1 MDKNSREA
9 KLYRSWRNL
18 SSSLLKDNEEADE
31 LFLSL
36 KNGKNTYRR
45 LDRIESSSFD
55 LSWIER
61 IEDALPDLGTIIN
74 NPRRNTKEVQNLV
87 PVELVRKVNAET
99 VQHLASHTAYI
110 KSIAENGDVIPSKLL
125 NIGTEDDLHTYEN
138 RFVATLI
145 RRLVLFVEKRYEYV
159 KTFGELK
166 HHEILSFKNESDVN
180 GKKVNIETKV
190 TVITPK
196 KDPEAIKSN
205 DYIERIKLRREYI
218 LYYYNSPF
226 RRELKTEKNV
236 RAPILQ
242 TNIIRKNPLYHKC
255 YELFLFLAS
264 YNRLGVG
271 YSVKEDFALFD
282 GDDIARLNVLR
293 LANYLALQG
302 KDRPEKV
309 RQKQRVY
316 QPTIVTSMDDE
327 AFVFGPLHQGPIS
340 FVRIDSSYLNF
351 RKEKA
356 DVVLPNT
363 ESETERAYYLKDY
376 QDKEKAQ
383 KEYRET
389 RELLKR
395 KEKDQLIFD
404 EVTKQNREREKKK
417 EREARRAFYRQRA
430 KEEQEYL
437 DAFRQSIVKA
447 AKEFRVEHSQSDRN
461 RDNRYPSNC
470 SPFEYLTYCLH
481 KGEEFSL
488 EKVIASTYQD
498 TKNLLSDEEEE
509 TNQVSYYD
517 RLTNR
522 LYDYRLEEDEAKE
535 ETVVEEGK
543 QKIEEKGPFSKI
555 SLFGEAKRKEYIVAL
570 KDHTFYQKE
579 NTFTTKEEEAHVF
592 SFYKEAK
599 AISRVYHGKVLGR

>member
-36 KNGKNTYRR
+36 KNGKNAYRR

-180 GKKVNIETKV
+180 GKKVHIETKV

-255 YELFLFLAS
+255 YELF
-264 YNRLGVG
+264 RM
-271 YSVKEDFALFD
+271 
-282 GDDIARLNVLR
+282 I
-293 LANYLALQG
+293 
-302 KDRPEKV
+302 
-309 RQKQRVY
+309 
-316 QPTIVTSMDDE
+316 
-327 AFVFGPLHQGPIS
+327 FV
-340 FVRIDSSYLNF
+340 
-351 RKEKA
+351 
-356 DVVLPNT
+356 
-363 ESETERAYYLKDY
+363 
-376 QDKEKAQ
+376 
-383 KEYRET
+383 
-389 RELLKR
+389 
-395 KEKDQLIFD
+395 
-404 EVTKQNREREKKK
+404 
-417 EREARRAFYRQRA
+417 
-430 KEEQEYL
+430 
-437 DAFRQSIVKA
+437 
-447 AKEFRVEHSQSDRN
+447 
-461 RDNRYPSNC
+461 
-470 SPFEYLTYCLH
+470 
-481 KGEEFSL
+481 
-488 EKVIASTYQD
+488 
-498 TKNLLSDEEEE
+498 
-509 TNQVSYYD
+509 
-517 RLTNR
+517 
-522 LYDYRLEEDEAKE
+522 
-535 ETVVEEGK
+535 
-543 QKIEEKGPFSKI
+543 
-555 SLFGEAKRKEYIVAL
+555 
-570 KDHTFYQKE
+570 
-579 NTFTTKEEEAHVF
+579 
-592 SFYKEAK
+592 
-599 AISRVYHGKVLGR
+599 